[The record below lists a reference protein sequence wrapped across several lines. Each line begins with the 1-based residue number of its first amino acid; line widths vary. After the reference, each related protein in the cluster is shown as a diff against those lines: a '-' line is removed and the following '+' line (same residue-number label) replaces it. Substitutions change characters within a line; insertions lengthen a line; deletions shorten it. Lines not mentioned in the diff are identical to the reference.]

1 MSRILA
7 ILLILLFSSCA
18 GKKAVFFYP
27 LGDGCQALTEHTLK
41 TVPMDCLRQGSVA
54 GGAAQ
59 KCILSTITDL
69 CLKANLQKPHCVER
83 CVKKAPDDFKLPF

>member
-1 MSRILA
+1 MSR
-7 ILLILLFSSCA
+7 LLTVLIIFLLSCG
-18 GKKAVFFYP
+18 GKKAIFFYP
-27 LGDGCQALTEHTLK
+27 MGDGCQALTEHTLK
-41 TVPMDCLRQGSVA
+41 TVPVDCLRQGAVA

-59 KCILSTITDL
+59 KCILTSIADL